1 MHQEFIQC
9 YSTKGNSKHGPI
21 TWYIDHLYV
30 LALKAWLEH
39 EQSGACEV
47 NPSKVK
53 KNLLWSTKLWIW
65 MDLDGFLWRTSGIYS
80 FTWFSPVFLCWSICN
95 ASVFAWKST
104 WRGHDL
110 VQKKPC
116 WQSFHKQLSSCVSQ
130 IAVPDKLRWSP
141 KLCSSHEQPH
151 ASLVEIGPTWF
162 AWWIFMSPVRKSY
175 AYEALP

>member
-9 YSTKGNSKHGPI
+9 YSTKGNSKPGPI

-53 KNLLWSTKLWIW
+53 KICCDQQNFGFGWIW
-65 MDLDGFLWRTSGIYS
+65 MDFCDAPVVYILLPDSHPS
-80 FTWFSPVFLCWSICN
+80 FCVDPSATLLYLPGKAHGGATISS
-95 ASVFAWKST
+95 
-104 WRGHDL
+104 
-110 VQKKPC
+110 QKKPC